1 MIKRLPSHLAVA
13 LLWLL
18 HFLPLPALAA
28 LGGALGRLF
37 FALGARRRRI
47 AETNLALCFPEM
59 DAAARKALVKAHFRV
74 LGQSLLE
81 RSLLWWSGP
90 ERLKKLIRVEGAEKI
105 DALLHAG
112 KPVIMLAP
120 HFVGLDAGG
129 VALAMRFDA
138 LSIYS
143 TQKNKIFDKL
153 IYRGRKRF
161 GDQMLLSRQ
170 DGALS
175 TIKAMRSGRP
185 FYYLPDMDFGRRDS
199 IFVPFFGVPAATITG
214 LPRLARAAKAA
225 VLLTVTRRL
234 PGHQGYV
241 VEVGDPW
248 PDFPTENIA
257 ADTERMNIAIEALI
271 RTMPEQYYWVHRRF
285 KTRPEGE
292 AKIY

>member
-1 MIKRLPSHLAVA
+1 MIKRLSSHLAVA
-13 LLWLL
+13 VLWLL

-28 LGGALGRLF
+28 LGSGVGRLF

-47 AETNLALCFPEM
+47 AETNIALCFP
-59 DAAARKALVKAHFRV
+59 DKDRAAREALVKAHFRV
-74 LGQSLLE
+74 LGQSLFE
-81 RSLLWWSGP
+81 RSLLWWSSP
-90 ERLKKLIRVEGAEKI
+90 QRLSKLIRVEGVEKI
-105 DALLHAG
+105 EALLRAG

-120 HFVGLDAGG
+120 HFIGLDAGG

-143 TQKNKIFDKL
+143 TQKNKVFDTL
-153 IYRGRKRF
+153 IYRGRRRF

-199 IFVPFFGVPAATITG
+199 IFVPFFGIPAATITG
-214 LPRLARAAKAA
+214 LSRLARAAKAT
-225 VLLTVTRRL
+225 VVLTVTRRL

-241 VEVGDPW
+241 FEVGDPW
-248 PDFPTENIA
+248 PNFPTEDVA
-257 ADTERMNIAIEALI
+257 ADTERMNLAIEALI
-271 RTMPEQYYWVHRRF
+271 RTMPAQYYWVHRRF

-292 AKIY
+292 PKIY